1 MSGGRTKELVV
12 EAGSELE
19 AREALELGADA
30 VLLLDASSRGIEARS
45 YVPGRNL
52 RVARIRDQSDVEE
65 LRSLEGSGLEAVLVE
80 PEDLKVIALENVIA
94 ALQGSGL
101 KVLARARSLQE
112 VELVAGALESGV
124 DGVVVGM
131 ELLKELRVIRD
142 LLSTPQ
148 RLELKE
154 AEVREV
160 VGLGLGE
167 RACVDT
173 TSILRVGE
181 GMLVGNMSRML
192 FLVHSES
199 VGSRL
204 TPPRPF
210 RVNAGSVHCYVLA
223 PGGRTNYLS
232 ELRSG
237 SRVLAVSRDGR
248 CRVVSVGRVKVER
261 RPLANVVAEV
271 DGLTGSVALQ
281 AAETIRLVSPDGE
294 LLDVTS
300 VSGGDRVLVWTS
312 GAAARHMGLAVD
324 EFIEEV

>member
-1 MSGGRTKELVV
+1 MSRGRHKELVV

-30 VLLLDASSRGIEARS
+30 VLVPAAESPDLAARS
-45 YVPGRNL
+45 YVFERNL
-52 RVARIRDQSDVEE
+52 RIAKVRDQSDVEA
-65 LRSLEGSGLEAVLVE
+65 LRSMASSGVQAVLVE

-94 ALQGSGL
+94 ALQGSGV
-101 KVLARARSLQE
+101 KVLARVRSLQE

-124 DGVVVGM
+124 DGLVVGR
-131 ELLKELRVIRD
+131 ELLGELKVIRD

-148 RLELKE
+148 RLELRE

-271 DGLTGSVALQ
+271 DGMTGSVALQ

-300 VSGGDRVLVWTS
+300 ISEGDRVLVWTS
-312 GAAARHMGLAVD
+312 GAAARHMGTAVD